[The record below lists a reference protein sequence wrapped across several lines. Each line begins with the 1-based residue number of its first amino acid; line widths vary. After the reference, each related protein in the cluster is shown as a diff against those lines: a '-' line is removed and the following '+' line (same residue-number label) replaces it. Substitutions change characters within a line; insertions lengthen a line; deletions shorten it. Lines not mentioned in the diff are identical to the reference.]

1 MSCKEDSRPGMNLI
15 PSVNLGN
22 IYTNIAAYING
33 RESSLRT
40 FTIFKVEKY
49 TRELIIS
56 LYVSAMIDLKEI
68 MAADLICSELVRKS
82 SLVRQGGYWS
92 EDQRVKSGGINTAES
107 VQSHNAS
114 DLQTH
119 L

>member
-1 MSCKEDSRPGMNLI
+1 MSCKEDTRPGMNLI
-15 PSVNLGN
+15 PFVNLGN
-22 IYTNIAAYING
+22 IYINIAAYING

-68 MAADLICSELVRKS
+68 MAADIICYELVRKS

-92 EDQRVKSGGINTAES
+92 GGSACEEWG
-107 VQSHNAS
+107 
-114 DLQTH
+114 D
-119 L
+119 

>member
-22 IYTNIAAYING
+22 IYINIAAYING

-40 FTIFKVEKY
+40 FPIFKVEKY

-68 MAADLICSELVRKS
+68 MAADLICSELVKKW

-92 EDQRVKSGGINTAES
+92 GGSACEEWG
-107 VQSHNAS
+107 
-114 DLQTH
+114 D
-119 L
+119 